1 MSRDSF
7 FPLKHPLSLR
17 YFFEVAKAGSFRK
30 ASDQIHIAA
39 SAINRHVKY
48 LEDEMG
54 TQLFERGRGRE
65 GLKLTAAGE
74 ILLYRLKRAMSE
86 LGTAGT
92 EIDSLLGL
100 HRGTVNFG
108 VNEGLWREVL
118 PGLLTHFRRSH
129 PDIQYH
135 VVAANSPRLVE
146 MVVADEIDFALT
158 FNPPPHQGVT
168 IAVKLAI
175 GACVMMRRTHPLAS
189 RRSLRLRDCA
199 LHQLVMP
206 DESLA
211 LRATLD
217 RMFLQAGV
225 VPQVAM
231 TTNSYEVMRSAT
243 EAGIGISILTQQ
255 VIAPVSKSSP
265 VVYVPLRD
273 TDIPAQQLACCT
285 RRGRAL
291 SAASAAMVARIA
303 DVLESRTTAR

>member
-30 ASDQIHIAA
+30 ASAQVHIAA
-39 SAINRHVKY
+39 SAIHRHVKY
-48 LEDEMG
+48 LEEEVRSP
-54 TQLFERGRGRE
+54 LFERGRGRE
-65 GLKLTAAGE
+65 SLRLTAAGE

-86 LGTAGT
+86 LGAAGT

-118 PGLLTHFRRSH
+118 PGLLTHFRSGH
-129 PDIQYH
+129 PNIQYH

-146 MVVADEIDFALT
+146 MVLADEIDFALA
-158 FNPPPHQGVT
+158 FNPSPHDGVT
-168 IAVKLAI
+168 FAARLAI

-217 RMFLQAGV
+217 HMFMQAGV
-225 VPQVAM
+225 TPKVAM
-231 TTNSYEVMRSAT
+231 TTNSYEVMRTAT

-255 VIAPVSKSSP
+255 VIAPGSKSSP

-273 TDIPAQQLACCT
+273 TAIPAQQLACCT
-285 RRGRAL
+285 RRGRTL

-303 DVLESRTTAR
+303 AVFESRTAAP